1 MAEHEEVNTSD
12 ELIAQQQRAP
22 RAPLDEEQ
30 LRRNRDTFYNLIQNN
45 PFGVYVVD
53 ADFRLAQVSLGSQK
67 VFSHVPRPLLGR
79 NFAEVLRA
87 IWTEPF
93 ATEAIARFRHTLD
106 TGEPYAAPSTIERRQ
121 DTAEVEAY
129 DWRIERV
136 TLPDGRFGVV
146 CYFYDLS
153 ERQRFEAAL
162 RESDERARL
171 LVDAAR
177 QLGSSLDPEAIYT
190 RLRETIRSAMPL
202 GGLVVSS
209 YDAAEGMIR
218 CTYAWVSGKA
228 LDPASLPPLRFNPDA
243 GGMQTQVIRTG
254 KPLLFNDVVERV
266 RDPRG
271 KFYEVNPD
279 GSMRD
284 LQKTGPANVRSAIM
298 VPVLSEGA
306 VVGVVQVMS
315 NSEHAFTN
323 RDLALLEGITL
334 QLGVAL
340 ENARLYRRAHEELE
354 ERKRVEVRLRD
365 AKEAA
370 EAASRAKGDFLAT
383 LSHELRTPLTP
394 VLLTVSLLENHPAL
408 ADELREDVATI
419 RRNVELESRLI
430 SDLLDLTRIE
440 RGKLQL
446 DERDVD
452 LHLVVRAAA
461 DICQR
466 EASAKLSQELT
477 AKRHTV
483 DGDATRLQQVFWNL
497 INNAIK
503 FTPRHGTI
511 TVRSANTDDGRVRVE
526 VSDTGAGI
534 DPDVLPRLFNA
545 FEQGEGRAARQQAGL
560 GLGLAISKKL
570 AEAHGGTISVASE
583 GRGRGA
589 TFAVELPV
597 VGRFVRAT
605 SPPERPPLVRSA
617 AQPLKVLL
625 VEDHEPTLRVLE
637 RLLRQIGHR
646 VTGVTSVASA
656 TAAAR
661 QGEFDLIISDLGL
674 PDGSGLDVMRQNRER
689 FAGRAIALTGY
700 GMESD
705 IAASAAA
712 GFAEHLTKPV
722 DLTALD
728 VAIRR
733 VTTQRV
739 DDT

>member
-1 MAEHEEVNTSD
+1 
-12 ELIAQQQRAP
+12 
-22 RAPLDEEQ
+22 
-30 LRRNRDTFYNLIQNN
+30 
-45 PFGVYVVD
+45 
-53 ADFRLAQVSLGSQK
+53 
-67 VFSHVPRPLLGR
+67 
-79 NFAEVLRA
+79 
-87 IWTEPF
+87 
-93 ATEAIARFRHTLD
+93 
-106 TGEPYAAPSTIERRQ
+106 
-121 DTAEVEAY
+121 
-129 DWRIERV
+129 
-136 TLPDGRFGVV
+136 
-146 CYFYDLS
+146 
-153 ERQRFEAAL
+153 
-162 RESDERARL
+162 
-171 LVDAAR
+171 
-177 QLGSSLDPEAIYT
+177 
-190 RLRETIRSAMPL
+190 MPL

-466 EASAKLSQELT
+466 EASAQLTLELG
-477 AKRHTV
+477 AASHTV
-483 DGDATRLQQVFWNL
+483 RGDGTRLQQVFWNL

-733 VTTQRV
+733 VTTPRV